1 MPKVGSVRRSK
12 RKFQGNQHTKC
23 KKRKTDV
30 GSLMT
35 TNPVEPMEHK
45 SVSFKKVGPTNT
57 VEDET
62 TNQLS
67 IAGYRLVD
75 MELLGEVFSSLR
87 CAECGD
93 FTLNFMENHIA
104 RKGCASS
111 LKLLCENCGWKQEFC
126 SSKKQGK
133 SFEVNR
139 RLVYSMRSLGKGH
152 SGAKKFCILMNMPP
166 PPLKSAYR
174 KSISSNCEKN

>member
-1 MPKVGSVRRSK
+1 MPKFGSVRRSK
-12 RKFQGNQHTKC
+12 SKFEGNQHTKC

-30 GSLMT
+30 GSSMT

-75 MELLGEVFSSLR
+75 MELLGEVFSTLKWD
-87 CAECGD
+87 ECDD
-93 FTLNFMENHIA
+93 FTLNFMENHVM
-104 RKGCASS
+104 
-111 LKLLCENCGWKQEFC
+111 E
-126 SSKKQGK
+126 
-133 SFEVNR
+133 
-139 RLVYSMRSLGKGH
+139 LGRGE
-152 SGAKKFCILMNMPP
+152 GF
-166 PPLKSAYR
+166 R
-174 KSISSNCEKN
+174 V